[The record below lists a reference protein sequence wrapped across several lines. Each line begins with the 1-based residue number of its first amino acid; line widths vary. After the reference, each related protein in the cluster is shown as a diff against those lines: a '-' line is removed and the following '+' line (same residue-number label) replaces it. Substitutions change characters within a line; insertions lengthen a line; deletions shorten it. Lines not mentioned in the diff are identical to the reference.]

1 MGDKV
6 DKKRHGEKLLIVKT
20 KIKEGT
26 FSGIV
31 NTYRSITLMQF
42 SIAIVFSSI
51 LAIVLTQTEIAHA
64 LQRGETLAAWKPWF
78 WIFSAVYCYMAMC
91 PIISYFCHQ
100 WALERDEIIATLLK
114 LVVLYLPFTLIFIT
128 VMILVRQIGQY
139 AIEGVLKDYGTWLDR
154 YLYELPKT
162 MPMYL
167 AVVFAS
173 YAKIYYKT
181 VEQEQLKAAKLN
193 EELAIA
199 KMDVLRNQL
208 NPHFLFNT
216 LNLISGTMYVNVD
229 KADSIITRLG
239 DLLRYSLATERKP
252 WIKLEEEMTVML
264 SFLEIAKLRFGDKM
278 LLDIQISEDAKVV
291 QIPAM
296 LLQPLLENAIKY
308 GVEPS
313 DTEAQISLLI
323 NVNQEKLH
331 IRLTNPFH
339 QNASTKTSFGIGL
352 NNTRKRLNVLYGDES
367 ELILEE
373 PKNGTITLS
382 LLLPVNY
389 NKDAF
394 YT

>member
-1 MGDKV
+1 M
-6 DKKRHGEKLLIVKT
+6 KT
-20 KIKEGT
+20 ETQQGM
-26 FSGIV
+26 FLGII
-31 NTYRSITLMQF
+31 NSYRSITLLQF
-42 SIAIVFSSI
+42 LVALVLSSM
-51 LAIVLTQTEIAHA
+51 LSIVLTQTEIAHA
-64 LQRGETLAAWKPWF
+64 FQRGEQLETWKPWF

-91 PIISYFCHQ
+91 PIIAYFCHQ
-100 WALERDEIIATLLK
+100 WTLERNKIISTVLK
-114 LVVLYLPFTLIFIT
+114 LIAFYLPFTLLFIT
-128 VMILVRQIGQY
+128 VMILVRQLGHYI
-139 AIEGVLKDYGTWLDR
+139 IEGVLHDYGLRLDV

-162 MPMYL
+162 MPMFL

-173 YAKIYYKT
+173 YAKIYYRT
-181 VEQEQLKAAKLN
+181 LEQEQLKAAKLN

-199 KMDVLRNQL
+199 RMDVLRNQL

-278 LLDIQISEDAKVV
+278 LLDIQISEDANAV

-313 DTEAQISLLI
+313 VTTAQISLLI

-331 IRLTNPFH
+331 IRLSNPFH

-373 PKNGTITLS
+373 PENGTITLS